1 MGFILK
7 EERENLLTEYNV
19 LREEIMDRDY
29 KTWVITAIL
38 IIGSLLAA
46 FNPPI
51 QNFNAAIISVLLVLT
66 ALVLY
71 ATSEKINNIN
81 RKRIQ
86 EVTKQLHLYKPTQ
99 IRETKIA
106 TQWWYAAR
114 RNVAYI
120 LFSVLIGIYLFLIF
134 TNIYVL
140 ATVIVVGLIAVVL
153 REAILS
159 EGQKDINLNGEQIY

>member
-7 EERENLLTEYNV
+7 EDRENLLTEYNV

-29 KTWVITAIL
+29 KTWVISAIL

-51 QNFNAAIISVLLVLT
+51 ENFNAAVISVLLVIT
-66 ALVLY
+66 GLVLY

-81 RKRIQ
+81 RNRIQ
-86 EVTKQLHLYKPTQ
+86 EVTRQLHIYGPTK
-99 IRETKIA
+99 IRETKISA
-106 TQWWYAAR
+106 QWWYAAR

-120 LFSVLIGIYLFLIF
+120 LFATLIGIYLFLIF

-140 ATVIVVGLIAVVL
+140 ATTILVGFVAVIV
-153 REAILS
+153 RETLVS
-159 EGQKDINLNGEQIY
+159 QTYSNNNLNGVQVY

>member
-51 QNFNAAIISVLLVLT
+51 QEFSSAIVSVLLVLT

-81 RKRIQ
+81 RVRIQ
-86 EVTKQLHLYKPTQ
+86 EVTKKLHLYEPSK
-99 IRETKIA
+99 IRELKIS

-120 LFSVLIGIYLFLIF
+120 LFTILIGIYLFLIF

-140 ATVIVVGLIAVVL
+140 AIAIVVGLVGVVL
-153 REAILS
+153 REALVSLS
-159 EGQKDINLNGEQIY
+159 QPNINVNGKEIS

>member
-7 EERENLLTEYNV
+7 EDKENLLTEYHV

-46 FNPPI
+46 FNPQI
-51 QNFNAAIISVLLVLT
+51 QGFNAAIISVLLVLT

-71 ATSEKINNIN
+71 STSEKINNIN
-81 RKRIQ
+81 RSRIK
-86 EVTKQLHLYKPTQ
+86 EVTKQLHLYGPAK
-99 IRETKIA
+99 IREGKIA
-106 TQWWYAAR
+106 KQWWYAAR

-120 LFSVLIGIYLFLIF
+120 LFTILIGIYLFLIF
-134 TNIYVL
+134 VNIYVL
-140 ATVIVVGLIAVVL
+140 ITAILIGLIFVVV
-153 REAILS
+153 REAIS
-159 EGQKDINLNGEQIY
+159 SSNQPSNNLDGDHLC

>member
-7 EERENLLTEYNV
+7 EDRENLLTEYNV

-38 IIGSLLAA
+38 VIGSLLAA

-51 QNFNAAIISVLLVLT
+51 QSFNAAIISVLLILT

-81 RKRIQ
+81 RKRIY

-99 IRETKIA
+99 IREAKIA

-114 RNVAYI
+114 KNVAYL
-120 LFSVLIGIYLFLIF
+120 LFTILIGIYLFLIF

-140 ATVIVVGLIAVVL
+140 ATVIVVGIVTIVL
-153 REAILS
+153 REAILT
-159 EGQKDINLNGEQIY
+159 ETHQDINLNGEQIY

>member
-114 RNVAYI
+114 RNIAYI
-120 LFSVLIGIYLFLIF
+120 LFTVLIGIYLFLIF

-140 ATVIVVGLIAVVL
+140 ATVIVIGLVAVVL
-153 REAILS
+153 REAVSS

>member
-46 FNPPI
+46 FNTPI
-51 QNFNAAIISVLLVLT
+51 QSFNAAIVSVFSSSALL
-66 ALVLY
+66 
-71 ATSEKINNIN
+71 ATSERINNIN

-86 EVTKQLHLYKPTQ
+86 EVAKQLHLYKPTQ
-99 IRETKIA
+99 IREEKIVA
-106 TQWWYAAR
+106 QWWYAAR

-120 LFSVLIGIYLFLIF
+120 LFTVLIGIYLFIIF

-140 ATVIVVGLIAVVL
+140 ATVIVVGLVAVLL
-153 REAILS
+153 REAISS
-159 EGQKDINLNGEQIY
+159 ETHQNINLNGEQIY